1 MRFRRAKP
9 DGLMAVRLLRIRG
22 RRGSDGVWSMCLNMG
37 HAIELMFDICLE
49 VGYC

>member
-1 MRFRRAKP
+1 MEISCFQLNTKS
-9 DGLMAVRLLRIRG
+9 I
-22 RRGSDGVWSMCLNMG
+22 CLNMG